1 MIDYSDG
8 KGVAMAKA
16 TIADIAR
23 EAQVS
28 VTTVSRFINGNYGK
42 MSAATKSR
50 IQETVDRLDYRPNAS
65 ARRMRQQNT
74 HVVGVVVA
82 DISNVFSSLLFK
94 GIDEELRPAGYDV
107 MLMNSDNSLE
117 EERAEINRL
126 LSQRVDGLVIQPN
139 ASDFNAYSS
148 IITARTPLVVVDRE
162 PENLPDSVSRVMSD
176 NEDSCMRLGKRL
188 VDAGYDNVLV
198 LSRMKSEISA
208 QTHRVEGL
216 RKAADESGILM
227 IAIDVKDNDVDWIE
241 QKLSI
246 ALGHLSGRTA
256 IVSLMGPL
264 LFDVL
269 AVLRALGIGF
279 PDGVGLVSFDDWRWS
294 QYVHDGIYLLEQD
307 PREMGRAAAHDLLLQ
322 IRAKE
327 NGIPYEGDGSVVLP
341 VSFVSARSLVGPG
354 LGLTE
359 RVGVAG
365 NAHGRIVQGSDGL
378 HLIRIQL
385 ESEDIQVL
393 SHAFSVSMCR

>member
-1 MIDYSDG
+1 
-8 KGVAMAKA
+8 
-16 TIADIAR
+16 
-23 EAQVS
+23 
-28 VTTVSRFINGNYGK
+28 
-42 MSAATKSR
+42 
-50 IQETVDRLDYRPNAS
+50 
-65 ARRMRQQNT
+65 
-74 HVVGVVVA
+74 
-82 DISNVFSSLLFK
+82 
-94 GIDEELRPAGYDV
+94 
-107 MLMNSDNSLE
+107 
-117 EERAEINRL
+117 
-126 LSQRVDGLVIQPN
+126 
-139 ASDFNAYSS
+139 
-148 IITARTPLVVVDRE
+148 
-162 PENLPDSVSRVMSD
+162 MSD

-188 VDAGYDNVLV
+188 ADAGYDNVLV

-216 RKAADESGILM
+216 RKAADESGVLM

-241 QKLSI
+241 RKLSI

-341 VSFVSARSLVGPG
+341 VSFVEAPS
-354 LGLTE
+354 
-359 RVGVAG
+359 
-365 NAHGRIVQGSDGL
+365 I
-378 HLIRIQL
+378 
-385 ESEDIQVL
+385 
-393 SHAFSVSMCR
+393 

>member
-1 MIDYSDG
+1 MT
-8 KGVAMAKA
+8 KA

-23 EAQVS
+23 DAQVS

-65 ARRMRQQNT
+65 ARRMRQQST

-107 MLMNSDNSLE
+107 MLMNSDNSLD

-139 ASDFNAYSS
+139 AADFNAYSS
-148 IITARTPLVVVDRE
+148 IVAAHTPLVIVDRE
-162 PENLPDSVSRVMSD
+162 PENLPDSVSRVVAN
-176 NEDSCMRLGKRL
+176 NEDSCVKLGERLA
-188 VDAGYDNVLV
+188 DAGYENIVV
-198 LSRMKSEISA
+198 LSRMRSEISA

-216 RKAADESGILM
+216 RRAADERGLLM
-227 IAIDVKDNDVDWIE
+227 MAIDAKDNDVDWLE
-241 QKLSI
+241 RKLSVV
-246 ALGHLSGRTA
+246 LGHLNGKVA

-269 AVLRALGIGF
+269 AVLRTLGIDF
-279 PDGVGLVSFDDWRWS
+279 PNDVGLVSFDDWGWS

-307 PREMGRAAAHDLLLQ
+307 PREMGRTAAHDLLLQ

-327 NGIPYEGDGSVVLP
+327 NEKPYEGDGNVVLP
-341 VSFVSARSLVGPG
+341 VSVVEASS
-354 LGLTE
+354 
-359 RVGVAG
+359 
-365 NAHGRIVQGSDGL
+365 I
-378 HLIRIQL
+378 
-385 ESEDIQVL
+385 
-393 SHAFSVSMCR
+393 

>member
-1 MIDYSDG
+1 MT
-8 KGVAMAKA
+8 KA

-65 ARRMRQQNT
+65 ARRMRQQST

-107 MLMNSDNSLE
+107 MLMNSDNSLD

-139 ASDFNAYSS
+139 AADFNAYSS
-148 IITARTPLVVVDRE
+148 VVAAHTPLVIVDRE
-162 PENLPDSVSRVMSD
+162 PENLPDSVSRVVAD
-176 NEDSCMRLGKRL
+176 NEDSCAKLGEL
-188 VDAGYDNVLV
+188 LADAGYENIVV
-198 LSRMKSEISA
+198 LSRMRSEISA

-216 RKAADESGILM
+216 RKTADERGLLM
-227 IAIDVKDNDVDWIE
+227 VAIDVRDNDVDWLE
-241 QKLSI
+241 RKLSVV
-246 ALGHLSGRTA
+246 LGHLNGKVA

-269 AVLRALGIGF
+269 AVLRTLDIDF
-279 PDGVGLVSFDDWRWS
+279 PNDVGLVSFDDWGWS
-294 QYVHDGIYLLEQD
+294 QYVQDGIYLLEQD
-307 PREMGRAAAHDLLLQ
+307 PREMGRTAAHDLLLQ

-327 NGIPYEGDGSVVLP
+327 NEKPYEGDGNVVLP
-341 VSFVSARSLVGPG
+341 VSVVEAPS
-354 LGLTE
+354 
-359 RVGVAG
+359 
-365 NAHGRIVQGSDGL
+365 I
-378 HLIRIQL
+378 
-385 ESEDIQVL
+385 
-393 SHAFSVSMCR
+393 

>member
-1 MIDYSDG
+1 
-8 KGVAMAKA
+8 
-16 TIADIAR
+16 
-23 EAQVS
+23 
-28 VTTVSRFINGNYGK
+28 
-42 MSAATKSR
+42 
-50 IQETVDRLDYRPNAS
+50 
-65 ARRMRQQNT
+65 MRQQNT

-188 VDAGYDNVLV
+188 ADAGYDNVLV

-216 RKAADESGILM
+216 RKAADESGVLM

-241 QKLSI
+241 RKLSI

-341 VSFVSARSLVGPG
+341 VSFVEAPS
-354 LGLTE
+354 
-359 RVGVAG
+359 
-365 NAHGRIVQGSDGL
+365 I
-378 HLIRIQL
+378 
-385 ESEDIQVL
+385 
-393 SHAFSVSMCR
+393 

>member
-107 MLMNSDNSLE
+107 ILMNSDNSLE

-241 QKLSI
+241 RKLSI

-341 VSFVSARSLVGPG
+341 VSFVEAPS
-354 LGLTE
+354 
-359 RVGVAG
+359 
-365 NAHGRIVQGSDGL
+365 I
-378 HLIRIQL
+378 
-385 ESEDIQVL
+385 
-393 SHAFSVSMCR
+393 

>member
-1 MIDYSDG
+1 
-8 KGVAMAKA
+8 MAKA

-82 DISNVFSSLLFK
+82 DISNVFSSLLFR

-241 QKLSI
+241 RKLSI

-269 AVLRALGIGF
+269 AVLRALGMASVWSVLMIGAGASMCTMASICWSRIPERWGAPPRMICCCRFGRRKTGFHMKETGVWCF
-279 PDGVGLVSFDDWRWS
+279 PSPSWRLRRSDGA
-294 QYVHDGIYLLEQD
+294 LL
-307 PREMGRAAAHDLLLQ
+307 GRD
-322 IRAKE
+322 
-327 NGIPYEGDGSVVLP
+327 
-341 VSFVSARSLVGPG
+341 VSARSLVGPG